1 MQIEEILSQT
11 LTELVRSEQ
20 AQATWHNDPVK
31 AAAVVSRNAAAVMGA
46 SLNGQTNQI
55 QKEAFQ
61 TIVTAI
67 RLLKNLK

>member
-20 AQATWHNDPVK
+20 ACIDWPEE
-31 AAAVVSRNAAAVMGA
+31 AVYSAGMVSECAGRLMGSA
-46 SLNGQTNQI
+46 IDDEFNQI
-55 QKEAFQ
+55 QKEAIQ
-61 TIVTAI
+61 TIVAAI